1 MSLKREKEEYLE
13 KLWGMKE
20 DDSDDLNTLSSVM
33 NHADHDKIMQEL
45 EMDGL
50 IQIDG
55 EKVILTEPGEGRASQ
70 IIRAHRLAEKLIF
83 DALGGDYE
91 AGACEFEHMV
101 NTEMVDS
108 ICILLGHPRE
118 CPHGRPIPQG
128 DCCKRALKTAECAVI
143 PITEMIPQQSSRV
156 AYINGKSNQAR
167 LNKIG
172 ALQIRPG
179 TMVKLEQKTPSLV
192 IQCEGADIA
201 LDENVASDIFVWKE
215 CTKNRG
221 ECFNDGLSHKGN
233 CKERSG
239 FGFMRRRRWRG
250 DGQLKN

>member
-1 MSLKREKEEYLE
+1 MSIKHEKEEYLE
-13 KLWGMKE
+13 KLWSMKE
-20 DDSDDLNTLSSVM
+20 DDKDDLATLSSEM
-33 NHADHDKIMQEL
+33 NHADHDKIMHEL
-45 EMDGL
+45 EMDNLVKTNNG
-50 IQIDG
+50 
-55 EKVILTEPGEGRASQ
+55 KVHLTESGEERARQ

-101 NTEMVDS
+101 NSEMVDS

-128 DCCKRALKTAECAVI
+128 DCCKGALKTAECAVM
-143 PITEMIPQQSSRV
+143 PLSEMMPQQSSRI
-156 AYINGKSNQAR
+156 AYINGQNNPAR

-179 TMVKLEQKTPSLV
+179 SLIKLEQKTPSLV

-201 LDENVASDIFVWKE
+201 LDEKVASDIFVWKE
-215 CTKNRG
+215 CTKNRRA
-221 ECFNDGLSHKGN
+221 CFKDDQESR
-233 CKERSG
+233 CEQRSG
-239 FGFMRRRRWRG
+239 FGFMRRKRG
-250 DGQLKN
+250 RGLSRKKQ

>member
-1 MSLKREKEEYLE
+1 MSIKHEKEEYLE
-13 KLWGMKE
+13 KLWSMKE
-20 DDSDDLNTLSSVM
+20 DNIDDLATLSSEM

-45 EMDGL
+45 EMDNLVKASNG
-50 IQIDG
+50 
-55 EKVILTEPGEGRASQ
+55 KVQLTESGEERARQ

-101 NTEMVDS
+101 NSEMVDS

-128 DCCKRALKTAECAVI
+128 DCCKRALKTAECAVM
-143 PITEMIPQQSSRV
+143 PLSEMIPQQSSRV
-156 AYINGKSNQAR
+156 AYINGQNNPAR
-167 LNKIG
+167 LSKIG

-179 TMVKLEQKTPSLV
+179 TLIKLEQKTPSLV

-215 CTKNRG
+215 CTKNRRA
-221 ECFNDGLSHKGN
+221 CFQDELEGR
-233 CKERSG
+233 CKKPSG
-239 FGFMRRRRWRG
+239 FGFMRRRRGRG
-250 DGQLKN
+250 

>member
-1 MSLKREKEEYLE
+1 MSLKRDKEEYLE

-20 DDSDDLNTLSSVM
+20 DELDDLETLSSDM

-45 EMDGL
+45 EMDGF
-50 IQIDG
+50 IQTDE
-55 EKVILTEPGEGRASQ
+55 EKVRLTKSGEVRARQ

-91 AGACEFEHMV
+91 TGACEFEHMV

-118 CPHGRPIPQG
+118 CPHGRPIPKG

-143 PITEMIPQQSSRV
+143 PVTEMVPQQSSRV
-156 AYINGKSNQAR
+156 AYINGKNNQAR

-172 ALQIRPG
+172 VLQIRPG
-179 TMVKLEQKTPSLV
+179 SMIKLEQKTPSLV

-201 LDENVASDIFVWKE
+201 LDEKVAADIFVWKE
-215 CTKNRG
+215 CN
-221 ECFNDGLSHKGN
+221 NDRRACYHDDVPEEQK
-233 CKERSG
+233 CKQRSG
-239 FGFMRRRRWRG
+239 FGFMHRRRWRG
-250 DGQLKN
+250 DSQ

>member
-1 MSLKREKEEYLE
+1 MTLKREKEEYLE

-20 DDSDDLNTLSSVM
+20 DELDDLSILSSDM
-33 NHADHDKIMQEL
+33 NHEDHDRILHEL
-45 EMDGL
+45 V
-50 IQIDG
+50 IDG
-55 EKVILTEPGEGRASQ
+55 FIETDGGKVRLTESGETRARQ

-156 AYINGKSNQAR
+156 AYINGKSNQSR

-179 TMVKLEQKTPSLV
+179 TMIKLEQKSPSLV

-201 LDENVASDIFVWKE
+201 LDENVAADIFVWKE
-215 CTKNRG
+215 CTKNRRA
-221 ECFNDGLSHKGN
+221 CFQGDVPGDGV
-233 CKERSG
+233 CKQRSG
-239 FGFMRRRRWRG
+239 FGFMRRKKWRG
-250 DGQLKN
+250 